1 MVRLAGSVK
10 GSQVTWSS
18 EEEKVI
24 WIFQKSFS
32 TFPIKVVR
40 NANSAK
46 KQEISGD
53 LEKGRQFNYSTE
65 NKTIWGARAL
75 SEK

>member
-1 MVRLAGSVK
+1 MERLAGSVK

-18 EEEKVI
+18 EEENVI

-32 TFPIKVVR
+32 TFPTKVAR
-40 NANSAK
+40 NANSVK
-46 KQEISGD
+46 KE
-53 LEKGRQFNYSTE
+53 EKGRQFNYSTE
-65 NKTIWGARAL
+65 NKTMWGARAL